1 LALCLGVW
9 VLQLVIACL
18 ATASMLMF
26 ALMDLNDSDEFLG
39 GQFDSQSVSALFTR
53 IDGDS
58 DGSIDRAELEDFLVG
73 TFQGR
78 ALPRASFGGSD
89 ALSRQ
94 KTKAPEVREQVRQM
108 MLEAD
113 PEGAEGERKISLEA
127 FEKLVGV
134 GRTQCIDAVFD
145 YIERRISKSKGE
157 GQLDAADMRQ
167 AFALLGFDVR
177 DPVVVEL
184 MASMIE
190 AAGEEERISK
200 DVFRSLMLPKL
211 QENTKALRRSQVRAQ
226 IVTLLAFGIGAG

>member
-1 LALCLGVW
+1 
-9 VLQLVIACL
+9 
-18 ATASMLMF
+18 
-26 ALMDLNDSDEFLG
+26 
-39 GQFDSQSVSALFTR
+39 
-53 IDGDS
+53 
-58 DGSIDRAELEDFLVG
+58 
-73 TFQGR
+73 
-78 ALPRASFGGSD
+78 
-89 ALSRQ
+89 
-94 KTKAPEVREQVRQM
+94 M

-145 YIERRISKSKGE
+145 YIERRVSKSKGE
-157 GQLDAADMRQ
+157 GQLDAGDIRQ

-190 AAGEEERISK
+190 AAGEDERISK

>member
-1 LALCLGVW
+1 MRATDCARVLSLGCVSNTLALCIGVW

-94 KTKAPEVREQVRQM
+94 KTE
-108 MLEAD
+108 
-113 PEGAEGERKISLEA
+113 
-127 FEKLVGV
+127 
-134 GRTQCIDAVFD
+134 T
-145 YIERRISKSKGE
+145 
-157 GQLDAADMRQ
+157 
-167 AFALLGFDVR
+167 
-177 DPVVVEL
+177 
-184 MASMIE
+184 
-190 AAGEEERISK
+190 
-200 DVFRSLMLPKL
+200 
-211 QENTKALRRSQVRAQ
+211 
-226 IVTLLAFGIGAG
+226 